1 MNEICQCSI
10 RELRRRV
17 VEKEVSA
24 CEISRS
30 FLDRIE
36 QVDHHTR
43 AFLAVEA
50 DQLLEDATRLDK
62 KIASGQL
69 KAGLLVGV
77 PLAIKD
83 NIVIQGMR
91 TSCASRVLENYVPP
105 YDATAIQRLKAEGAM
120 FLGKTNCD
128 EFAMGSS
135 NENSAY
141 FTTKNPWN
149 LEVVPGGS
157 SGGSAA
163 AVAAREAPGALGSE
177 TGGSIRQPAAFCG
190 VVGLKPTYGRVSRFG
205 LVAFASSLDQIGPLA
220 QTVDDTALL
229 LQALA
234 GPDNRDSTCSTRPPD
249 DYLVGINE
257 DVKGCKIG
265 LPKEWFGSGLS
276 SQIEEKLR
284 EAIAKLEG
292 LGCEMVEVSLPHTEH
307 AIAVYCIIAFA
318 EASSNLAR
326 YDGVRY
332 GRRSSEYE
340 DLATMFRRTRSE
352 GFGEEV
358 KRRIMLGTYVLSSGY
373 YDEYFLK
380 ASKVRTLLKNDYL
393 RAFEQ
398 VDFLLGPTTPSLPF
412 KIGEKV
418 SDPLQMY
425 LSDIYTVSTNLVG
438 VPGLSMPCGYSED
451 GLPVGLQIQASHF
464 EEAKLLRLAYALE
477 QELAIQQPDLPF
489 DSN

>member
-36 QVDHHTR
+36 QADHHTR
-43 AFLAVEA
+43 AFLTVEA
-50 DQLLEDATRLDK
+50 DQLLEDAARLDK

-69 KAGLLVGV
+69 KDGLLAGV

-91 TSCASRVLENYVPP
+91 TSCASRVLENYIPP
-105 YDATAIQRLKAEGAM
+105 YDATAIQRLRAEGAI

-141 FTTKNPWN
+141 FATKNPWN
-149 LEVVPGGS
+149 LEFVPGGS

-229 LQALA
+229 LQVLA
-234 GPDNRDSTCSTRPPD
+234 GPDNRDSTCSTRQPD
-249 DYLVGINE
+249 DYLGGINE
-257 DVKGCKIG
+257 DVKGFKIG
-265 LPKEWFGSGLS
+265 LPKEWFGSGLF

-292 LGCEMVEVSLPHTEH
+292 LGCEIVEVSLPHTEH
-307 AIAVYCIIAFA
+307 AMAVYCIIAFA

-332 GRRSSEYE
+332 GSRSPEYE

-358 KRRIMLGTYVLSSGY
+358 KRRIMLGTYVLSAGY
-373 YDEYFLK
+373 YDAYFLK
-380 ASKVRTLLKNDYL
+380 ASKVRTLLKSDYL

-425 LSDIYTVSTNLVG
+425 LSDIYTAPANLVG
-438 VPGLSMPCGYSED
+438 VPGLSMPCGYSTD

-489 DSN
+489 D

>member
-17 VEKEVSA
+17 VEKEVSV

-69 KAGLLVGV
+69 EDGLLVGV

-105 YDATAIQRLKAEGAM
+105 YDATAIQKLRAEGAM

-141 FTTKNPWN
+141 FATKNPWN
-149 LEVVPGGS
+149 LEMVPGGS

-234 GPDNRDSTCSTRPPD
+234 GPDNRDSTCSTQQPD

-276 SQIEEKLR
+276 SRLKRSCEKRL
-284 EAIAKLEG
+284 
-292 LGCEMVEVSLPHTEH
+292 
-307 AIAVYCIIAFA
+307 
-318 EASSNLAR
+318 
-326 YDGVRY
+326 
-332 GRRSSEYE
+332 
-340 DLATMFRRTRSE
+340 
-352 GFGEEV
+352 
-358 KRRIMLGTYVLSSGY
+358 LS
-373 YDEYFLK
+373 
-380 ASKVRTLLKNDYL
+380 
-393 RAFEQ
+393 
-398 VDFLLGPTTPSLPF
+398 
-412 KIGEKV
+412 
-418 SDPLQMY
+418 
-425 LSDIYTVSTNLVG
+425 
-438 VPGLSMPCGYSED
+438 
-451 GLPVGLQIQASHF
+451 
-464 EEAKLLRLAYALE
+464 
-477 QELAIQQPDLPF
+477 
-489 DSN
+489 

>member
-24 CEISRS
+24 CEIGRS

-36 QVDHHTR
+36 QEDHHTR
-43 AFLAVEA
+43 AFLTVEA
-50 DQLLEDATRLDK
+50 DQLLEDAARVDK

-69 KAGLLVGV
+69 KDGLLAGV

-91 TSCASRVLENYVPP
+91 TSCASRVLENYIPP
-105 YDATAIQRLKAEGAM
+105 YDATAIQRLRAEGAI

-141 FTTKNPWN
+141 FATKNPWN
-149 LEVVPGGS
+149 LEFVPGGS

-229 LQALA
+229 LQVLA
-234 GPDNRDSTCSTRPPD
+234 GPDNRDSTCSTRQPD
-249 DYLVGINE
+249 DYLGGINE
-257 DVKGCKIG
+257 DVKGFKIG
-265 LPKEWFGSGLS
+265 LPKEWFGSGLF

-292 LGCEMVEVSLPHTEH
+292 LGCEIVEVSLPHTEH
-307 AIAVYCIIAFA
+307 AMAVYCIIAFA

-332 GRRSSEYE
+332 GSRSPEYE

-373 YDEYFLK
+373 YDAYFLK
-380 ASKVRTLLKNDYL
+380 ASKVRTLLKSDYL

-425 LSDIYTVSTNLVG
+425 LSDIYTAPANLVG
-438 VPGLSMPCGYSED
+438 VPGLSMPCGYSTD

-489 DSN
+489 D